1 MYFLPPWS
9 EKTLTPSEYSPAMA
23 GWLGSRR
30 SHAARRIRRRET
42 HSAPAGQLLFIFDD
56 AERGEGAVPEG
67 GRAMSGLVRESWA
80 GALGREEPS
89 SCACAMRFPAC
100 PRPPHKSDVL
110 PGCRHSALWTGPIR
124 SRVGPSPPST
134 PNPRSS
140 QQRPRTVLLRG
151 PWARRGLGFLFCLG
165 CFRSPGFRRTLSTY
179 RAAWASPFGLS
190 RRDRNA
196 AYSPW
201 RFTARPAGI
210 AA

>member
-1 MYFLPPWS
+1 
-9 EKTLTPSEYSPAMA
+9 MA

-56 AERGEGAVPEG
+56 AERREGAVPEG

-134 PNPRSS
+134 PSPRSS
-140 QQRPRTVLLRG
+140 QQLPRTGLLRG
-151 PWARRGLGFLFCLG
+151 HWARPWRAWLSLLLWVFSLSGFSSYVEYLPSILG
-165 CFRSPGFRRTLSTY
+165 CHLLGSVAGIV
-179 RAAWASPFGLS
+179 
-190 RRDRNA
+190 NA
-196 AYSPW
+196 AYSTW
-201 RFTARPAGI
+201 HFTARLAGI

>member
-1 MYFLPPWS
+1 
-9 EKTLTPSEYSPAMA
+9 MA

-89 SCACAMRFPAC
+89 SCACAMRFPAS

-110 PGCRHSALWTGPIR
+110 PGCRHSALWTRPIR
-124 SRVGPSPPST
+124 SRVGASSPSA

-140 QQRPRTVLLRG
+140 QEPLRFVLLRG
-151 PWARRGLGFLFCLG
+151 RWARGRPAWFSVLIWVFSLRVFVVRRSTYGATRVVTFWA
-165 CFRSPGFRRTLSTY
+165 RSPGS
-179 RAAWASPFGLS
+179 
-190 RRDRNA
+190 
-196 AYSPW
+196 
-201 RFTARPAGI
+201 
-210 AA
+210 